1 MVRTWVSTS
10 NKKKNRFEKNN
21 SNITENVLFKN
32 GKHIDSKKSI
42 CTHESELNRNCS
54 EQVNLLMIPNWE
66 NRHYTTIKNISRL
79 LSKLNGRNKACILLS
94 HELSQL
100 FSFNCYLTA
109 QRPNLDHCQGGSL
122 INPMF
127 ITVFFLLISTRKLP
141 RASQRGWVPKP
152 SQAPEGV
159 WTGNHL
165 NLNVMLWPT
174 RPLSPYYD

>member
-1 MVRTWVSTS
+1 MRTWVSTS
-10 NKKKNRFEKNN
+10 NNKKNRFEKNN

-127 ITVFFLLISTRKLP
+127 ITVFFFTYFDSKITESLAKRLGPKAQPSTW
-141 RASQRGWVPKP
+141 RGLNWEP
-152 SQAPEGV
+152 SEFECNAL
-159 WTGNHL
+159 TH
-165 NLNVMLWPT
+165 
-174 RPLSPYYD
+174 